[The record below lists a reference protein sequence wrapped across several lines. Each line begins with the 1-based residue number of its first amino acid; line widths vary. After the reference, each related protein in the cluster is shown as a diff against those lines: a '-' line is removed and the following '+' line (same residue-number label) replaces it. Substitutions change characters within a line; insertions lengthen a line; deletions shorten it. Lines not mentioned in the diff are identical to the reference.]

1 MNGEKF
7 GQVLKWLHLDAV
19 WCTGDDLAS
28 MMF

>member
-1 MNGEKF
+1 MNE
-7 GQVLKWLHLDAV
+7 QVLKWLHLDAV